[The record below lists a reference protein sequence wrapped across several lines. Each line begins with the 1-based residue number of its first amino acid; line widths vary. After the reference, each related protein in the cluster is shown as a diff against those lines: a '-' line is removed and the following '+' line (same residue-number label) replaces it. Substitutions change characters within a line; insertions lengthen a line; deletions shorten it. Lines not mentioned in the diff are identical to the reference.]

1 MSLSIDETD
10 ARIIKLLQ
18 EDARMPLRELS
29 IKLSMSIPT
38 IRKRIARLQ
47 ELGIIKKFVALVD
60 YSKIKE
66 NIIIFLTI
74 DSQPSEV
81 SKIAES
87 LKEYPEVLDI
97 YILSGEHNILAKV
110 VSPDI
115 MTLQNL
121 IKDISNNSQITK
133 IKSSMVTEVVKEE
146 ISAKIMPG
154 SGIKVNCA
162 YCGKIITGK
171 PYTLTVDSR
180 TYFFCCKT
188 CLSEFKEKYHIH

>member
-1 MSLSIDETD
+1 MLLSIDETD

-18 EDARMPLRELS
+18 EDARMPLREIS
-29 IKLSMSIPT
+29 IKLGLSIPT
-38 IRKRIARLQ
+38 IRKRIARLE

-60 YSKIKE
+60 YSKIKK
-66 NIIIFLTI
+66 IVTTFITI
-74 DSQPSEV
+74 DAQPSEV
-81 SKIAES
+81 NKIAER
-87 LKEYPEVLDI
+87 LKKYPEILDI

-121 IKDISNNSQITK
+121 LKGISTNSQITG
-133 IKSSMVTEVVKEE
+133 IKSSIVTETIKEE
-146 ISAKIMPG
+146 ISAKITPG

-162 YCGKIITGK
+162 YCGKVITEK
-171 PYTLTVDSR
+171 PFTLTKDNR

-188 CLSEFKEKYHIH
+188 CLTQFKEKYHIH